1 MEFELS
7 FTPVNHDRSLY
18 SSGQLGSFID
28 VYTEGRF
35 PDLTEVDVVLFS
47 VPEFRGTSIKGSV
60 DNFQRIREE
69 YFKLFSG
76 YERLRVVDLGN
87 LLIGENKSDT
97 FYLLSEVLQECER
110 RNLFALIIGGGQDAT
125 FAQYK
130 ASANA
135 GKTINLVS
143 VDSRFDLGVNSDSL
157 NANSYLSKIIE
168 DQPNYLFNFSNIG
181 YQSFLVP
188 NTSVQLI
195 ENLYFDAIRLGV
207 VRSDIEEV
215 EPILRNADLLSV
227 DVSSVRLSDAPGNKQ
242 GSPNGFSGS
251 EICQILR
258 YAGLGGRLTSLGIY
272 EFDVMTDLNNQ
283 TAKLISQMI
292 WYFLEG
298 YFHRMKRVVPNEDD
312 FVKYH
317 VSMRDSEFDGVF
329 YKNKQLDKW
338 WMEIPVLDLQEDRF
352 KNHCFIPCSYNDYC
366 LASQGDLPDRWWRAF
381 QKLN

>member
-135 GKTINLVS
+135 GKTINKPRDIKKSGICLPLVS
-143 VDSRFDLGVNSDSL
+143 
-157 NANSYLSKIIE
+157 LS
-168 DQPNYLFNFSNIG
+168 FF
-181 YQSFLVP
+181 
-188 NTSVQLI
+188 
-195 ENLYFDAIRLGV
+195 A
-207 VRSDIEEV
+207 
-215 EPILRNADLLSV
+215 
-227 DVSSVRLSDAPGNKQ
+227 
-242 GSPNGFSGS
+242 
-251 EICQILR
+251 
-258 YAGLGGRLTSLGIY
+258 
-272 EFDVMTDLNNQ
+272 
-283 TAKLISQMI
+283 
-292 WYFLEG
+292 
-298 YFHRMKRVVPNEDD
+298 
-312 FVKYH
+312 
-317 VSMRDSEFDGVF
+317 
-329 YKNKQLDKW
+329 
-338 WMEIPVLDLQEDRF
+338 
-352 KNHCFIPCSYNDYC
+352 
-366 LASQGDLPDRWWRAF
+366 
-381 QKLN
+381 